1 MHCFILIN
9 YQYKVKIILDYH
21 LLTYIGI
28 HSMKK
33 IFSLLTGLCILL
45 ALAACGGAST
55 PEAAA
60 KKYTEAVY
68 AGDSE
73 TAISMIYLSEQ
84 DKKKAGLPE
93 MLSGKI
99 KAEIAHRKEFAVK
112 NGGIKEISVG
122 EPKYDNDKKFADVP
136 VTVTFKK
143 SEKPKEEHIRLI
155 KTDDGWKLKI

>member
-1 MHCFILIN
+1 
-9 YQYKVKIILDYH
+9 
-21 LLTYIGI
+21 
-28 HSMKK
+28 MKK
-33 IFSLLTGLCILL
+33 LFSLLIGLSITLL
-45 ALAACGGAST
+45 LVACGGAST

-73 TAISMIYLSEQ
+73 TAISMIYLNEN
-84 DKKKAGLPE
+84 DKKEAGLPE

-99 KAEIAHRKEFAVK
+99 KAEIAHRKEFANK
-112 NGGIKEISVG
+112 NGGVKEISVG
-122 EPKYDNDKKFADVP
+122 EPQYDNDKKFADVL